1 MNCPAVF
8 FRWSHLGSAAIKA
21 GVTRPARL
29 STRSAYS
36 SRRQRRASADANG
49 AAVTTQRAAAGRPG
63 RASERESAGVSAQR
77 RVGPD
82 GVATGRQLWRRGS
95 GRTRS
100 HEALLW
106 SSRSAVRLSS
116 PDGAPRS
123 RSPRRP
129 FRTRSDQSQWLPVV
143 QSRPRP
149 AGNGVAGAMH
159 LRSRDRGCIARR
171 SRSTKEPR
179 ALLRCAA
186 LAELTHPLDLD
197 LAKRSGGC
205 RF

>member
-1 MNCPAVF
+1 M
-8 FRWSHLGSAAIKA
+8 
-21 GVTRPARL
+21 
-29 STRSAYS
+29 
-36 SRRQRRASADANG
+36 
-49 AAVTTQRAAAGRPG
+49 
-63 RASERESAGVSAQR
+63 
-77 RVGPD
+77 
-82 GVATGRQLWRRGS
+82 ATGRQLWRRGS
-95 GRTRS
+95 GRARS

-186 LAELTHPLDLD
+186 LAELTHHLDLD

-205 RF
+205 SSETTRARAPALQGSEERGQGSPPRPVPRPAAASESRPVQTGLAPDCPAHQLDPKVQYGSFG

>member
-1 MNCPAVF
+1 M
-8 FRWSHLGSAAIKA
+8 
-21 GVTRPARL
+21 
-29 STRSAYS
+29 
-36 SRRQRRASADANG
+36 
-49 AAVTTQRAAAGRPG
+49 
-63 RASERESAGVSAQR
+63 
-77 RVGPD
+77 
-82 GVATGRQLWRRGS
+82 ATGWQLWRQGS
-95 GRTRS
+95 GRAWS

-129 FRTRSDQSQWLPVV
+129 FRTLSDQPQWLPVV

-186 LAELTHPLDLD
+186 LAELTHHLDLD

-205 RF
+205 SSETTRARTLALQSGAGWGRRRPRIASAWPAATSLPSATTSTDHLTVCHHHQSGVTTWILLLLLPRFVVRLWGCLQLGPW